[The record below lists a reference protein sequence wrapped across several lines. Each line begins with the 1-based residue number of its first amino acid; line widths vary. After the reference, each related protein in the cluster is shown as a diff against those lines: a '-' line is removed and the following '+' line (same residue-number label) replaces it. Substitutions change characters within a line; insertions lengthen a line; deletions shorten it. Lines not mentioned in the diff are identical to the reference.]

1 MARSLSLLER
11 LGGKKQ
17 DKQQPER
24 PRFQRPEMPP
34 TQPAQ
39 PQQSQQSQPL
49 SLLERLSGKRQDK
62 QPPERPRSPNAGTSP
77 PQSPQQPQP
86 PKQAEPEHALHHPE
100 HPHQHYEHQHQ
111 DTYTARQMQ
120 QERDA
125 AIEASAFAGRRTS
138 SSKNDAIQELKL
150 AVHRRIV
157 DEMTPEEQQ
166 ILVRGEEAR
175 EQIKNI
181 ISIYSGRELAEST
194 YALTRGERLQLVDD
208 ISNELLG
215 LGPLEPLLQNDSIT
229 EIMVNGPRQIF
240 IEQSGK
246 LKLTDV
252 HFYDNAHLMN
262 IIERILTPLGRRV
275 DESSPLVDARL
286 ADGSRVNIIIPPL
299 SLVGPAVTIRK
310 FSKRALSIEDLVSF
324 GTLSEDMAMFL
335 DACVRAR
342 LNILVSGGTGSGK
355 TTTLNVLSSFI
366 PATDRIVTIED
377 AAELRL
383 QQTHVVTLESRP
395 ANLEGNGAITIRDLV
410 RNALRMRPD
419 RIIVG
424 EVRSGEALDM
434 LQAMNTGH
442 DGSLTTAHANTPRD
456 VVSRLETMVLM
467 AGMELPVRAV
477 RTQISSAI
485 DLIIQQSRI
494 RDGSRKITYIT
505 EVQGMEGET
514 IVLQDLFRYVQDEID
529 ERGKS
534 VGHYES
540 LGLMPNFMDK
550 FQMNG
555 VDLPRTFFTSG
566 RARR

>member
-1 MARSLSLLER
+1 
-11 LGGKKQ
+11 
-17 DKQQPER
+17 
-24 PRFQRPEMPP
+24 
-34 TQPAQ
+34 
-39 PQQSQQSQPL
+39 
-49 SLLERLSGKRQDK
+49 
-62 QPPERPRSPNAGTSP
+62 
-77 PQSPQQPQP
+77 
-86 PKQAEPEHALHHPE
+86 
-100 HPHQHYEHQHQ
+100 
-111 DTYTARQMQ
+111 MQ

-125 AIEASAFAGRRTS
+125 PVEASAFAGRRALTA
-138 SSKNDAIQELKL
+138 KNDVMQELKL

-181 ISIYSGRELAEST
+181 ISVYSNREMAENAYPLS
-194 YALTRGERLQLVDD
+194 RGERLHLVDD

-215 LGPLEPLLQNDSIT
+215 LGPLEPLLQNDTIT
-229 EIMVNGPRQIF
+229 EIMVNGPKQIF
-240 IEQSGK
+240 IEQKGK

-299 SLVGPAVTIRK
+299 SLVGPTITIRK
-310 FSKRALSIEDLVSF
+310 FSKKALSIQDLVNF
-324 GTLSEDMAMFL
+324 GTLSEDMAVFL

-395 ANLEGNGAITIRDLV
+395 PNLEGNGAITIRDLV

-456 VVSRLETMVLM
+456 VLSRLETMVLM

-477 RTQISSAI
+477 RTQVSSAI
-485 DLIIQQSRI
+485 DLILQQSRI
-494 RDGSRKITYIT
+494 RDGTRKITYIT
-505 EVQGMEGET
+505 EVQGMEGDT
-514 IVLQDLFRYVQDEID
+514 IVLQDLFRYVQERID
-529 ERGKS
+529 EKGKS

-540 LGLMPNFMDK
+540 LGLMPSFMDK

-555 VDLPRTFFTSG
+555 VDLPKSFFTSG
-566 RARR
+566 RKR

>member
-1 MARSLSLLER
+1 MARPLSLLER
-11 LGGKKQ
+11 LGGKTQ
-17 DKQQPER
+17 DR
-24 PRFQRPEMPP
+24 
-34 TQPAQ
+34 
-39 PQQSQQSQPL
+39 QS
-49 SLLERLSGKRQDK
+49 
-62 QPPERPRSPNAGTSP
+62 PPERPRLPKPEVKTP
-77 PQSPQQPQP
+77 PG
-86 PKQAEPEHALHHPE
+86 HI
-100 HPHQHYEHQHQ
+100 QHQ
-111 DTYTARQMQ
+111 QEVYTEKQMQ

-125 AIEASAFAGRRTS
+125 PVEASAFAGRRNLT
-138 SSKNDAIQELKL
+138 SKNDVMQELKL

-181 ISIYSGRELAEST
+181 ISVYSNREMAEGAYTLS
-194 YALTRGERLQLVDD
+194 RGERIQLIDD

-215 LGPLEPLLQNDSIT
+215 LGPLEPLLQNDTIT
-229 EIMVNGPRQIF
+229 EIMVNGPKQIF
-240 IEQSGK
+240 IEQKGK

-252 HFYDNAHLMN
+252 HFYNNSHLMN

-310 FSKRALSIEDLVSF
+310 FSKKALAIEDLVNF
-324 GTLSEDMAMFL
+324 GTLSNDMATFL

-410 RNALRMRPD
+410 KNALRMRPD

-424 EVRSGEALDM
+424 EVRAGEALDM

-456 VVSRLETMVLM
+456 ILSRLETMVLM

-494 RDGSRKITYIT
+494 RDGSRKITHIT
-505 EVQGMEGET
+505 EVQGMEGDT
-514 IVLQDLFRYVQDEID
+514 IVLQDLFRYVQEKID

-534 VGHYES
+534 VGHFES
-540 LGLMPNFMDK
+540 MGLMPNFMDK

-555 VDLPRTFFTSG
+555 VDLPKSFFTSG
-566 RARR
+566 RKR

>member
-11 LGGKKQ
+11 LGGKTQ
-17 DKQQPER
+17 DKNQ
-24 PRFQRPEMPP
+24 
-34 TQPAQ
+34 T
-39 PQQSQQSQPL
+39 
-49 SLLERLSGKRQDK
+49 
-62 QPPERPRSPNAGTSP
+62 PPERPRLPKPEVP
-77 PQSPQQPQP
+77 PPSQPQQQ
-86 PKQAEPEHALHHPE
+86 Q
-100 HPHQHYEHQHQ
+100 HQHHHHQHMHDPQ
-111 DTYTARQMQ
+111 EVYTDKQIQ
-120 QERDA
+120 QEREA
-125 AIEASAFAGRRTS
+125 AVEASAFAGRRSTS
-138 SSKNDAIQELKL
+138 SKTDTMQELKL

-157 DEMTPEEQQ
+157 DEMTPDEQQ
-166 ILVRGEEAR
+166 VLMRGEDAR

-181 ISIYSGRELAEST
+181 ISVYSSRELAESAYT
-194 YALTRGERLQLVDD
+194 LTRGERIQLVDD

-215 LGPLEPLLQNDSIT
+215 LGPLESLLQNDTIT
-229 EIMVNGPRQIF
+229 EVMVNGPKQIF
-240 IEQSGK
+240 IEQKGK
-246 LKLTDV
+246 LKLSDV

-299 SLVGPAVTIRK
+299 SLVGPVVTIRK
-310 FSKRALSIEDLVSF
+310 FSKKALSINDLVGF
-324 GTLSEDMAMFL
+324 GTLSQDMATFL

-366 PATDRIVTIED
+366 PSTDRIVTIED

-456 VVSRLETMVLM
+456 VLSRLETMVLM

-477 RTQISSAI
+477 RTQVSSAI

-505 EVQGMEGET
+505 EVQGMEGDT
-514 IVLQDLFRYVQDEID
+514 IVLQDLFRYVQDSID

-555 VDLPRTFFTSG
+555 VDLPKSFFTSG
-566 RARR
+566 RR